1 VTVERWDVFTRRE
14 WSPESAQDLKE
25 RLERRLEVS
34 SSQTDIADWGA
45 GGYQGERESGEVD
58 PNRHNLKNGEK
69 AENWLTAIYPLG
81 PARSPRNRPPDLV
94 YGESMDD
101 FRDRFEVK
109 SCLYRTLDRGRLD
122 PGEFAVNMDSHK
134 KVKADLRDG
143 EDFGYFFISRV
154 PDDNIQPVDISLLD
168 YTHVERMNRNED
180 SLQGVTSCQSRGQE
194 ILTIREDRP
203 RDFAALY
210 GMLGGGDEAIT
221 HLKDQTKDS
230 ISYYLTP
237 DDAV

>member
-1 VTVERWDVFTRRE
+1 VTVENWDVFTKRA
-14 WSPESAQDLKE
+14 WSPESPQGLRK
-25 RLERRLEVS
+25 RLESRLEAP
-34 SSQTDIADWGA
+34 SSQTAIGDWDVEGF
-45 GGYQGERESGEVD
+45 QGERDSGYVD
-58 PNRHNLKNGEK
+58 PNRHNLENGEE
-69 AENWLTAIYPLG
+69 AEKWLTAVYGVG

-94 YGESMDD
+94 PGTSVDD
-101 FRDRFEVK
+101 LRDRFEVK
-109 SCLYRTLDRGRLD
+109 SCLYRTLDKGRTS
-122 PGEFAVNMDSHK
+122 PGKFAVNMDSHE
-134 KVKADLRDG
+134 KVGSDLRNG

-154 PDDNIQPVDISLLD
+154 PADNFQPVDVSLLD
-168 YTHVERMNRNED
+168 YRHVEKICRNED